1 MKEHPQ
7 RQVDDARRKPSSQTR
22 YRGGWNTL
30 RFQFTL
36 VIFLLAFLPNAV
48 LTIVSGQR
56 GDLIG
61 IAGLSLALWLSAV
74 AILSALIGWI
84 LSGALLRPLSRL
96 TGELGSGEMQIQ
108 NGHGLN
114 DDPREVRALRGA
126 FGGLLSRLLTEQER
140 RSAFMATLVHDL
152 KTPLIATGHLIH
164 ALSDRSLPEGER
176 EMFSQHLLAENARL
190 LGLVQQMADA
200 HRFERDEVRLTLLP
214 TDLRALLDTA
224 AIRERNR
231 ATVKGV
237 ALTVSG
243 NGQAE
248 VDPAVLERAIGNLI
262 DNALR
267 YAHSSIELRVTS
279 TGLQVRDDGP
289 GLPEQMTLHSLA
301 QPFNAQPVEIA
312 GQRYTAGTA
321 GLGLYI
327 VRRIV
332 EAHGGEL
339 RYSRDIGQG
348 GLQQT
353 VMELV
358 LPADFQ
364 PSDLT
369 PASLDSVS
377 APFDEPL
384 NPDSSIPQQVLPSS
398 SVLVPFFSTPQFA
411 ASQEVHP

>member
-1 MKEHPQ
+1 MKEQPQ
-7 RQVDDARRKPSSQTR
+7 SRVDDASRTPSSQAR

-48 LTIVSGQR
+48 LTLISGQR

-74 AILSALIGWI
+74 AILSALIGWV
-84 LSGALLRPLSRL
+84 LSGALLKPLSRL

-108 NGHGLN
+108 DGHGLN
-114 DDPREVRALRGA
+114 DDPQEVRALRDA
-126 FGGLLSRLLTEQER
+126 FGGLLRRLLTEQER
-140 RSAFMATLVHDL
+140 RGAFMATLVHDL

-164 ALSDRSLPEGER
+164 ALSDRSLPQGER
-176 EMFSQHLLAENARL
+176 EMFSHHLLTENTRL

-200 HRFERDEVRLTLLP
+200 HRFERDEVRLTLCP
-214 TDLRALLDTA
+214 TDLRALLDAA
-224 AIRERNR
+224 AIRERSR
-231 ATVKGV
+231 AAGKGV

-267 YAHSSIELRVTS
+267 YARSSIELRVTS

-289 GLPEQMTLHSLA
+289 GLPEQLTLQSLA

-339 RYSRDIGQG
+339 RYSREFGPA
-348 GLQQT
+348 GLPQT

-364 PSDLT
+364 PSDL
-369 PASLDSVS
+369 PVASPDSLHPS
-377 APFDEPL
+377 SGEPVQ
-384 NPDSSIPQQVLPSS
+384 PDSSAPQQGLSS
-398 SVLVPFFSTPQFA
+398 TSVLSTLR
-411 ASQEVHP
+411 